1 MCIPYRAFC
10 GDVRASLALGMASY
24 VVYRRVLIR
33 DHRLSPQSSSD
44 PDDLSYGSVH
54 DLLSSAS
61 F

>member
-1 MCIPYRAFC
+1 M
-10 GDVRASLALGMASY
+10 SLALAMASY

-54 DLLSSAS
+54 DLLSLAS

>member
-1 MCIPYRAFC
+1 MSRA
-10 GDVRASLALGMASY
+10 VGMASY